1 MTAKQ
6 LSYRTVAVST
16 LDAPT
21 RARMLALMERC
32 YEGVIPERFFRD
44 LDDKQFV
51 ILLHDAAGAG
61 TLAGFSTIALKR
73 VPDRGREAEVL
84 YSGDTVIHP
93 DYWGQKMLDT
103 AFARFLLWRKLRRP
117 FSPFYWLLLSAGYK
131 TYLIILRY
139 FAGAFPR
146 RGLEPAPAD
155 EAFVH
160 RICGEWFGAQ
170 YDAATQVVRMSGHY
184 KVREGV
190 APVDARALSD
200 PDIAFF
206 HARNPGH
213 VNGDELVCLAEV
225 RLSELAR
232 AFLRIAAKRFTR
244 KRRARQMPVSA
255 PVPLP
260 LPRPVR
266 ADARDEALPHTKRE
280 LGA

>member
-1 MTAKQ
+1 MSKRLT
-6 LSYRTVAVST
+6 YRTVPVAS

-21 RARMLALMERC
+21 RARMLALMEQC
-32 YEGVIPERFFRD
+32 YEGVAASRFFTD

-51 ILLHDAAGAG
+51 ILLHDPDRGV
-61 TLAGFSTIALKR
+61 LAGFSTIALRR
-73 VPDRGREAEVL
+73 VEDRGRTAEVL

-146 RGLEPAPAD
+146 RGLTPDPAD
-155 EAFVH
+155 EAFLADLC
-160 RICGEWFGAQ
+160 RRWFAEG
-170 YDAATQVVRMSGHY
+170 YDAARGIVRMSGHY

-190 APVDARALSD
+190 APVDAQALAD

-206 HARNPGH
+206 HQRNPGH
-213 VNGDELVCLAEV
+213 VQGDELVCLAQV
-225 RLSELAR
+225 RLSELGR
-232 AFLRIAAKRFTR
+232 AFVRIFTR
-244 KRRARQMPVSA
+244 RLTRRRRHRPLEAPGQPVSVK
-255 PVPLP
+255 P
-260 LPRPVR
+260 
-266 ADARDEALPHTKRE
+266 E

>member
-1 MTAKQ
+1 MTSITQPQTRAKAKQ
-6 LSYRTVAVST
+6 LSYRTVAVPT
-16 LDAPT
+16 LDAAT
-21 RARMLALMERC
+21 RAKMLALMERC
-32 YEGVIPERFFRD
+32 YEGVVPERFFRD
-44 LDDKQFV
+44 LDDKQYV
-51 ILLHDAAGAG
+51 ILLHDAAGDAG
-61 TLAGFSTIALKR
+61 PKTLAGFSTIALKR

-146 RGLEPAPAD
+146 RGLTPDPAD

-190 APVDARALSD
+190 APVDGRALAD

-225 RLSELAR
+225 RLSELGR
-232 AFLRIAAKRFTR
+232 AFVRIATKRFTR
-244 KRRARQMPVSA
+244 RRKQRALEPAAA
-255 PVPLP
+255 PAAQSEPK
-260 LPRPVR
+260 
-266 ADARDEALPHTKRE
+266 TE
-280 LGA
+280 LGT